1 MVANRPSRLICL
13 VSALM
18 PATISLTSQQQSSA
32 FIPDVSKLE
41 YRLAEP
47 SDVLITN
54 KVNPTAGLFVAVV
67 PKRNVVVGSAEF
79 GLVANTEGSGEKV
92 FITEGNLREH
102 FMHPGLASKMLKKLL
117 EYIHSERRRVTK
129 AWIRVRRSDEF
140 FTSEVT
146 EAGFQRCGSSD
157 REWLNFCYRFPHSTN
172 KNPVSWIMPKIQA
185 GGSDRLLL
193 DRSRSQKQKGPL
205 TPDPSKLEYRLGE
218 PSDILIADKEYPTA
232 GLFVAVDP
240 KDHVVVGSAEFG
252 LVENESPEEVYI
264 TEGKLKKEWE
274 LPGLP
279 AKMLKKL
286 LEYIE
291 EKRPQVAMAWTEV
304 ERDDK
309 FYTKELKKAG
319 FKRCDSDD
327 FEYRTFCYE
336 FRQKEPPAV
345 GSEPFPVIPTPSDE

>member
-185 GGSDRLLL
+185 GGR
-193 DRSRSQKQKGPL
+193 
-205 TPDPSKLEYRLGE
+205 
-218 PSDILIADKEYPTA
+218 ILQ
-232 GLFVAVDP
+232 
-240 KDHVVVGSAEFG
+240 VVVGSAEFG